1 MGYKIING
9 ITDLQGLKIKPK
21 WTHCRVELWHSVRE
35 TPYWLA
41 MDLHFTNPED
51 PGVNVR
57 YALGYGEHGDHKK
70 IFAFLSENGFQQ
82 VSRQVIQEWE
92 YYQFSRQT

>member
-9 ITDLQGLKIKPK
+9 ITDLQMLKVKPK
-21 WTHCRVELWHSVRE
+21 WARCRVEFWHSVRE
-35 TPYWLA
+35 SPYWLA

-82 VSRQVIQEWE
+82 ESRQVLQEWE
-92 YYQFSRQT
+92 YYQFSRKT